1 MESKQELKKI
11 AAIIL
16 ENPQKEVLLYLR
28 DDKPNIPFPAH
39 WDYFGGMVDE
49 GETPEEAL
57 IRELKEELNL
67 DFTPDDFTLWKE
79 IECLEGDAFPNIKY
93 VYTGTIDVPIE
104 EITLL
109 EGQYPQYFSREEL
122 KDLKFANILG
132 DIMKDYVAE
141 HP

>member
-1 MESKQELKKI
+1 MEMKKI

-39 WDYFGGMVDE
+39 WDYFGGHIED
-49 GETPEEAL
+49 GETPEQAL
-57 IRELKEELNL
+57 IRELKEELNIDL
-67 DFTPDDFTLWKE
+67 SPDDFTFWKE

-93 VYTGTIDVPIE
+93 VYTGTIDIPIE
-104 EITLL
+104 EFTLL

-132 DIMKDYVAE
+132 QIMQDYLAE